1 MVVFCRFHSFE
12 ALTASCLR
20 QARTLMALMHAF
32 YSDPQS
38 FLRVN
43 EFNHEPHKFRYEDL
57 LRELGHTTDGAT

>member
-1 MVVFCRFHSFE
+1 
-12 ALTASCLR
+12 LR